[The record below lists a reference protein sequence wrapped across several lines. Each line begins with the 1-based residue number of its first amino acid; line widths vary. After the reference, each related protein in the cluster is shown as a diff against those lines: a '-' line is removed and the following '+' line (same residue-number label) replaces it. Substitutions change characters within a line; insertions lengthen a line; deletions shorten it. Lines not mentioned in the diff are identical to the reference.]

1 MRVPSA
7 TKIAAKWARVT
18 SERTTDYEE
27 GVRNPV
33 ADWADETS
41 AAEGR
46 YEDGVK
52 AAMAQKRFGK
62 DVAEA
67 GTAKQQKAS
76 IEKGVEEGRWA
87 GGVRVAEPEMAR
99 GMDDVVR
106 VMEAVK
112 LPPKYAKGDPRNY
125 ERVKVIGTA
134 LHAARTR

>member
-7 TKIAAKWARVT
+7 SKIARKWARVT

-33 ADWADETS
+33 ADWADETQS
-41 AAEGR
+41 AEDR
-46 YEDGVK
+46 YESGLK
-52 AAMAQKRFGK
+52 AAMADKRFGK
-62 DVAEA
+62 GVADA

-87 GGVRVAEPEMAR
+87 GGVRVAEGEMAR

-106 VMEAVK
+106 TMEAVK
-112 LPPKYAKGDPRNY
+112 LPPKYPRGDPRNL
-125 ERVKVIGTA
+125 ERVKAVSTA
-134 LHAARTR
+134 LHAMKTR